1 MDNLKLIYRRD
12 DKVIAFMVLP
22 MEEWMADW
30 WYECD
35 FVPSNDTIIL
45 RVFLND
51 EEITELRGA
60 AFEEVAWYFNW
71 DGMHDDFYGEVLK
84 GREDS
89 SESFRLWLTGGD

>member
-22 MEEWMADW
+22 MEEWLADW

-35 FVPSNDTIIL
+35 FVPSNDTVIL

-89 SESFRLWLTGGD
+89 SKSFKLWLTGGD